1 MAKKT
6 EWKKALWEATKE
18 PLRLLLLGVVSFLV
32 SYLADLDV
40 QWAAVGLFILR
51 YADSILHE
59 VGKEKKN
66 SLITGLT
73 RF

>member
-40 QWAAVGLFILR
+40 QWAAIGLLVLR

-59 VGKEKKN
+59 VGKEKGN
-66 SLITGLT
+66 SLVTGLT